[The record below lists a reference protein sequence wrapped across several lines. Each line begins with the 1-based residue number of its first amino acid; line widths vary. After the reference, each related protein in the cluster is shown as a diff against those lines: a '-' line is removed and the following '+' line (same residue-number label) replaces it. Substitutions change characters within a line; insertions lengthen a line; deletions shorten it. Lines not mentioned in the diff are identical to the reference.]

1 MDALGP
7 GTEPAGTAGKVVDE
21 LLATRIDPVGIEDE
35 YVRATARLQ
44 RSAIAQSDDGRR
56 NVGYL
61 TDALLEAPD
70 LPVEHPVAQEP
81 RTPVRCVVA
90 CEVGS
95 AVGGSD
101 DHARVLLCHADC
113 VRPLL
118 GLPVPTESGL
128 EVLRERQVQ
137 HDVSGSGTCL
147 RAQVGQRPSEHVT
160 VLRVA
165 DVLDEDRLPQRR
177 WRGGAELGVAVV
189 VLDRVSEHLSPL
201 RVAQCR
207 NAVVVGQREHLH
219 PGGDRQVE
227 LVLGADGEGAVRGT
241 GDEDV
246 VDRRTVGDRSVEELL
261 RSVPC
266 GGRRIGLVPTAEA
279 LDDDRQSRALS
290 ECDAVV
296 LVGLVDSAHG
306 AGGEVGDGARTC
318 AAGRLGQCQELGA
331 AGEPRRHRATVT
343 VDVGRGVRG
352 GQPGCPGGHRC
363 AHDGLHLR
371 HLVVGGL
378 ALGTRFAHDPTT
390 HVGVSDVA
398 GEVDPQA
405 SAAGVQVLGERLE
418 VELHRVHRR
427 GLHLLDLGEQP
438 TYEGAIGAACGSHGE
453 PAVAREHGRD
463 AVVDRVGGQWVVG
476 DLWVVVGVHVHD
488 PRCDDEPVG
497 VDRPGRVD
505 GGPVGPP
512 DVGDAA
518 ITDDHVGAAT
528 WQPGAVDHGPAADHQ
543 VPGGAALGAHR
554 GRSPLIVRRCMI
566 RLLV

>member
-207 NAVVVGQREHLH
+207 DAVVVGQREHLH

-306 AGGEVGDGARTC
+306 AGGEVGDGARTG

-331 AGEPRRHRATVT
+331 AGEPRRHRAIVT

-352 GQPGCPGGHRC
+352 GEPGRTGSHRGTHDLGHGLDLPGFR
-363 AHDGLHLR
+363 LPF
-371 HLVVGGL
+371 GGL
-378 ALGTRFAHDPTT
+378 RAHHPAAD
-390 HVGVSDVA
+390 VGVADVA
-398 GEVDPQA
+398 GQVDAEPA
-405 SAAGVQVLGERLE
+405 VLAGQELGEGLE
-418 VELHRVHRR
+418 VELHRVHR
-427 GLHLLDLGEQP
+427 GGFHLFDLREQAP
-438 TYEGAIGAACGSHGE
+438 HEVSVARTGGCHRE
-453 PAVAREHGRD
+453 PAVAGQHGGD
-463 AVVDRVGGQWVVG
+463 PVVDRHRGQRVVG
-476 DLWVVVGVHVHD
+476 DLRVVVGVGIHD
-488 PRCDDEPVG
+488 PGGHDQSVG
-497 VDRPGRVD
+497 
-505 GGPVGPP
+505 
-512 DVGDAA
+512 
-518 ITDDHVGAAT
+518 I
-528 WQPGAVDHGPAADHQ
+528 
-543 VPGGAALGAHR
+543 HR
-554 GRSPLIVRRCMI
+554 G
-566 RLLV
+566 